1 MNVKEF
7 FGKLFSRY
15 LLFHLLAMFLVVV
28 ALCFGVMWGLNVY
41 THHGEGIELP
51 DLTGMDFD
59 KAERIL
65 AEKGLLII
73 ASDTSYNKT
82 MPSDCVLT
90 QVPNAGTK
98 VKEGRTIFVTVN
110 SSSQPLV
117 KIPDLIDNSSYREAQ
132 ARLTALGFKML
143 EPHRIDGERDWVY
156 GIRYQGR
163 ELASGDKVPCESE
176 LMLVIGNGTAES
188 DEEENMMLDAPEA
201 DEVDEFEEID

>member
-15 LLFHLLAMFLVVV
+15 LLFHLLAMFLVVM
-28 ALCFGVMWGLNVY
+28 ALCFGVMWGLNAY
-41 THHGEGIELP
+41 THHGESLELP
-51 DLTGMDFD
+51 DLVGMDFD
-59 KAERIL
+59 KAERVL
-65 AEKGLLII
+65 AEKGLMIV

-82 MPSDCVLT
+82 MPLDCVLT
-90 QVPNAGTK
+90 QVPSAGTH

-110 SSSQPLV
+110 SSSQPMV

-132 ARLTALGFKML
+132 ARLMASGFKML

-163 ELASGDKVPCESE
+163 ELEAGDKVPCESE
-176 LMLVIGNGTAES
+176 LMLVIGNGTAEN
-188 DEEENMMLDAPEA
+188 DEEENMMLDAPEGG
-201 DEVDEFEEID
+201 EEDEFEEID